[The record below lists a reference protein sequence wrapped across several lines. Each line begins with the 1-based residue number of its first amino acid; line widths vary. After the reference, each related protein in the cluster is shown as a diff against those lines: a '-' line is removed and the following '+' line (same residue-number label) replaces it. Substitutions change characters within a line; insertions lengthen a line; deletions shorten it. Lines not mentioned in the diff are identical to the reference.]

1 MISPA
6 DEAAS
11 LITPDA
17 NWLIVVGKQIATPD
31 RLVAFFDT
39 GGLTPNPK
47 WAVDYVTI
55 QALVRGAPNSYKEAW
70 VKAREIRDQLLGL
83 ESHMATSED
92 RWVSVTCMG
101 DVGHI
106 GYDDRER
113 PLFSVNF
120 RIIIEPAILG
130 NREAL

>member
-6 DEAAS
+6 DEAAN
-11 LITPDA
+11 LITA
-17 NWLIVVGKQIATPD
+17 EAGWTILVGKQTATPD
-31 RLVAFFDT
+31 QQVAFFDT
-39 GGLTPNPK
+39 GGLAPNPK

-55 QALVRGAPNSYKEAW
+55 QALIRGAPNNYKDAW
-70 VKAREIRDQLLGL
+70 LKARAVRDKLLGV
-83 ESHMATSED
+83 ESYTASSGD
-92 RWVSVTCMG
+92 RWVSLTCMG
-101 DVGHI
+101 DVSHI

-120 RIIIEPAILG
+120 RIIIEPAVLG